1 MSKLSKFRR
10 DARRKDAPR
19 RPFRAGGDAARVHAQ
34 LRDAAGQVIAGAA
47 LQDAEW
53 SMVLAGQ
60 VVATTESAAM
70 VLAMLH
76 HTAAV
81 QARDGV
87 RTELAM
93 TKTLEAA
100 ATAEAS
106 DAGHTLD
113 EHLTWLESERQTRN
127 QPVSAPH

>member
-1 MSKLSKFRR
+1 MSKLSKSRR
-10 DARRKDAPR
+10 DARRKSMPA
-19 RPFRAGGDAARVHAQ
+19 RPSRPDAARVHAQ
-34 LRDAAGQVIAGAA
+34 LRDGSGRVLAGAA
-47 LQDAEW
+47 LREGEW
-53 SMVLAGQ
+53 SMVLAGR

-81 QARDGV
+81 QARGGV

-93 TKTLEAA
+93 TRTLEAA
-100 ATAEAS
+100 ATAEAA

-113 EHLTWLESERQTRN
+113 EHLAWLEAERQTRN
-127 QPVSAPH
+127 QPAGAPH

>member
-1 MSKLSKFRR
+1 MSKLSKPRR
-10 DARRKDAPR
+10 DTRRKSMPR
-19 RPFRAGGDAARVHAQ
+19 RPFRAATAARVHAQ
-34 LRDAAGQVIAGAA
+34 LRDPAGQVIAGAA

-53 SMVLAGQ
+53 SLLLAGQ
-60 VVATTESAAM
+60 VVATTDSAAM

-81 QARDGV
+81 QARAGV

-93 TKTLEAA
+93 TTTLQTA

-106 DAGHTLD
+106 EAGHTLD
-113 EHLTWLESERQTRN
+113 EHLAWLESERQTRN
-127 QPVSAPH
+127 QPTGAPH